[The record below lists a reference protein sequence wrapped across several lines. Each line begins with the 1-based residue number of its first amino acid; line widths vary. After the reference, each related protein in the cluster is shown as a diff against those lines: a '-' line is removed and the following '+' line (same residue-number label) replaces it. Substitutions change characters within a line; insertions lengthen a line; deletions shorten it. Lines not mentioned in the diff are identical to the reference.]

1 MKNPKY
7 LLTSS
12 GRRQAPRMVWA
23 CCLILSVWSLPLG
36 AYGQSGGS
44 DMGIWTE
51 IGVEKKVNK
60 KVSLGLDAELRT
72 DNDASRASRWAVGV
86 DGDYK
91 FSKWLKGSVG
101 YNFLYDRRDKYTYHA
116 DGSLNKYARYWTPRH
131 RFHADLTGSWNL
143 GQWELSL
150 RERWQYTYRPEH
162 TISGR
167 YDYDQEAFDNE
178 PKTYSGTGKHV
189 LRSRLQVSRALGKWE
204 PYANIELYNGW
215 ALEKV
220 RYTAGIDLGLTKHHK
235 LGAYYRFQTTHNDSD
250 EEPDMHILGVSYKYK
265 F

>member
-1 MKNPKY
+1 
-7 LLTSS
+7 
-12 GRRQAPRMVWA
+12 
-23 CCLILSVWSLPLG
+23 
-36 AYGQSGGS
+36 
-44 DMGIWTE
+44 MGIWTE

-116 DGSLNKYARYWTPRH
+116 DGSLNKYARFWTPRH

-143 GQWELSL
+143 GQWELL
-150 RERWQYTYRPEH
+150 AARALAYTYRPEH

-167 YDYDQEAFDNE
+167 YDYDRR
-178 PKTYSGTGKHV
+178 PST
-189 LRSRLQVSRALGKWE
+189 
-204 PYANIELYNGW
+204 
-215 ALEKV
+215 
-220 RYTAGIDLGLTKHHK
+220 
-235 LGAYYRFQTTHNDSD
+235 
-250 EEPDMHILGVSYKYK
+250 
-265 F
+265 